1 LAELAR
7 RRFGND
13 WIINGSVTDRYPG
26 NLNIRYPGLDAA
38 RLISDVRG
46 VAFSAGSACASG
58 SGRPSHVLSAL
69 GLSDAEA
76 RASIR
81 LGFGRYSTEKEP
93 ETAIRLILE
102 AADAQ
107 VNLAA

>member
-1 LAELAR
+1 M
-7 RRFGND
+7 
-13 WIINGSVTDRYPG
+13 
-26 NLNIRYPGLDAA
+26 
-38 RLISDVRG
+38 
-46 VAFSAGSACASG
+46 
-58 SGRPSHVLSAL
+58 LSAL

-81 LGFGRYSTEKEP
+81 LGFGRYTSEAEL

-107 VNLAA
+107 ANLAA